1 MYEDK
6 EELAITPDLIKTF
19 SNEFKSDP
27 VAQISMNACWKCDPI
42 DICLK
47 REKLYETNHV
57 FTHKVESEGKPVTHQ
72 KSTGRC
78 WIFASLNAMR
88 IPFMKS
94 LNIEEF
100 EFSQAYLFFW
110 DKIERCN
117 YFLNKIVECIRKNEE
132 IEGRLISYLLK
143 EPTCDGGQ
151 WDMIV
156 NLITKYGVMPKKCF
170 LESYSAENSLRLN
183 RILETKLRE
192 YTRDIYELLAE
203 EDEGQASEVVSLLQ
217 KQMKEVFRI
226 VSICLGIPPENFT
239 WEYYDKSK
247 NYHSVGPVS
256 PLEFYEKHVC
266 LVNDPRPKNEYSKT
280 FTVDCLG
287 NMVNGRVIIYNNQ
300 PIEVLMKYAAESI
313 KSGEAV
319 WFGCEVSKR
328 FASKLGIQDIDVH
341 DYKSVFGVDI
351 NMNLSKA
358 DRLIYGDSLMTH
370 AMTFTAVT
378 FDDNGLPVKWRVEN
392 SWGEDRGD
400 KGYHVL
406 TSVWFREFVF
416 EIVVDKKHLPKEIL
430 DVFDI
435 EPVIL
440 PAWDPMG
447 ALAKEANLR

>member
-1 MYEDK
+1 
-6 EELAITPDLIKTF
+6 
-19 SNEFKSDP
+19 
-27 VAQISMNACWKCDPI
+27 
-42 DICLK
+42 
-47 REKLYETNHV
+47 
-57 FTHKVESEGKPVTHQ
+57 
-72 KSTGRC
+72 
-78 WIFASLNAMR
+78 
-88 IPFMKS
+88 
-94 LNIEEF
+94 
-100 EFSQAYLFFW
+100 
-110 DKIERCN
+110 IERCN

-183 RILETKLRE
+183 RILETKK

-256 PLEFYEKHVC
+256 PLEFYEKHVKPIYNVEEKVC

-328 FASKLGIQDIDVH
+328 FASKLGIQDIDV
-341 DYKSVFGVDI
+341 YV
-351 NMNLSKA
+351 
-358 DRLIYGDSLMTH
+358 
-370 AMTFTAVT
+370 
-378 FDDNGLPVKWRVEN
+378 
-392 SWGEDRGD
+392 
-400 KGYHVL
+400 
-406 TSVWFREFVF
+406 
-416 EIVVDKKHLPKEIL
+416 
-430 DVFDI
+430 
-435 EPVIL
+435 
-440 PAWDPMG
+440 
-447 ALAKEANLR
+447 